1 MLHGEGVAMPGLK
14 SKGEPRQPH
23 GRKAPSLR
31 PCHQEHQRGKHRQR
45 LGDEIV
51 AEARAE
57 QHLGD
62 CREDIGRICRVAHV
76 GCFKREPTKQR
87 EKCREQANPR
97 EQEAAS
103 LDRVGI
109 TGPHQFQPRRGNE
122 RDE

>member
-1 MLHGEGVAMPGLK
+1 MPGLK
-14 SKGEPRQPH
+14 GKGEPRQPH

-31 PCHQEHQRGKHRQR
+31 PCRQEHQRGKHRQG

-57 QHLGD
+57 QHCWD
-62 CREDIGRICRVAHV
+62 CHESLFRICRVGHV

-87 EKCREQANPR
+87 EKCREQVNPR
-97 EQEAAS
+97 EQEAAA

-109 TGPHQFQPRRGNE
+109 TCPHQFQPRRGNE
-122 RDE
+122 RNE